1 MSRLKILTSFNIEL
15 DFEIPDFHLRMF
27 AWMIDVVIL
36 IAYAIFLEF
45 LVFALLLG
53 KDANVFSGEDRSAWL
68 TALVYL
74 LWGVIPFYPLIC
86 ELTMNGQSFGKKA
99 LGIRVINETGGNAS
113 VGQFIIRWMLRMSD
127 LLALGLI
134 LTLIWR
140 PSALVRE
147 GPEIL
152 FFFGLFLGDIL
163 CIIISKK
170 SQRLGDLAAGTLMI
184 NLRTKTGLEE
194 TVFME
199 TEDNYVPLFPE
210 VMRLSDRD
218 LNIIKSVYSSV
229 LKRNDYALAERTAA
243 KIETALK
250 IQNKQ
255 HPLNFLETLLKDY
268 NYLSTR

>member
-15 DFEIPDFHLRMF
+15 DFEIPDFHKRMF
-27 AWMIDVVIL
+27 AWMIDVAIAIAYVIL
-36 IAYAIFLEF
+36 MIT
-45 LVFALLLG
+45 LVVDNIPGWIISIL
-53 KDANVFSGEDRSAWL
+53 WL
-68 TALVYL
+68 IL
-74 LWGVIPFYPLIC
+74 PFYPLVC
-86 ELTMNGQSFGKKA
+86 ELTMNGQSIGKKA
-99 LGIRVINETGGNAS
+99 LGIRVINESGGNAS
-113 VGQFIIRWMLRMSD
+113 VGQFVIRWLLRVSD
-127 LLALGLI
+127 LLAIYVLLI
-134 LTLIWR
+134 IIATKGSVL
-140 PSALVRE
+140 SE

-152 FFFGLFLGDIL
+152 FFFGLIITDIL
-163 CIIISKK
+163 CVIISKK

-184 NLRTKTGLEE
+184 NLRTRAGLEE

-250 IQNKQ
+250 IHNSQ
-255 HPLNFLETLLKDY
+255 HPLTFLETLLKDY